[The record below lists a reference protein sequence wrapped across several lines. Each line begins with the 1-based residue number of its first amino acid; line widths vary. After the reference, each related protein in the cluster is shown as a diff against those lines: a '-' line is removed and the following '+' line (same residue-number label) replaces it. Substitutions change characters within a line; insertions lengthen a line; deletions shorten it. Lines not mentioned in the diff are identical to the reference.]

1 MEDMGLLS
9 GETSVNSSID
19 LISKVYPNPS
29 NKKIFLEAENIDE
42 HIINITILNLNGEIV
57 MKKDIASEGRVLKD
71 NLDISKL
78 SKGMYIINIQIGD
91 TVLFDKFVKQ

>member
-1 MEDMGLLS
+1 MGLLS

-42 HIINITILNLNGEIV
+42 YIINITILNLNGEIV